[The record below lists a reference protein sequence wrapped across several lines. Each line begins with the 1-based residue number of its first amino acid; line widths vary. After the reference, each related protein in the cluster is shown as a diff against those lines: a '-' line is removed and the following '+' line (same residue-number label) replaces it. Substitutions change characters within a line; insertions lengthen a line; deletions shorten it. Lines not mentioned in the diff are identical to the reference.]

1 MNINLTLIGQTIIFA
16 VFVWFCMKFIW
27 PPIVAAM
34 TERKKKISDGLAAAE
49 KGHKTKELALVEADD
64 LLANTKKQ
72 AAEIINNAN
81 IRKNEIIN
89 EAKESAMSEAEVIK
103 IKAKSDITSEL
114 NLAREH
120 LRKEVST
127 LILSGVKQIV
137 AREVKESDHQEILA
151 NLSVKL

>member
-34 TERKKKISDGLAAAE
+34 SERKKKISDGLAAAE
-49 KGHKTKELALVEADD
+49 KGHKAKELALVEADN
-64 LLANTKKQ
+64 LLASTKEQ

-89 EAKESAMSEAEVIK
+89 EAKENALSEAEGIK

-127 LILSGVKQIV
+127 LVLSGVQQIV
-137 AREVKESDHQEILA
+137 AREVKESDHREILA

>member
-103 IKAKSDITSEL
+103 TKAKSDITSEL